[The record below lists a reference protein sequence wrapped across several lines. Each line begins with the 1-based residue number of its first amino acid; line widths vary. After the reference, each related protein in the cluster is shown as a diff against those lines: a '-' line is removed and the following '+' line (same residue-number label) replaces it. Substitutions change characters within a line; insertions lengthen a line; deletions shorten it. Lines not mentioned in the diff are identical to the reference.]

1 MPLMTLSGIGSAG
14 FVVLEQLLSA
24 AAVVEMQ
31 TAFYKGQAP
40 ARLETRA
47 IESRSPAPF
56 SSTREYL
63 P

>member
-1 MPLMTLSGIGSAG
+1 M
-14 FVVLEQLLSA
+14 VLEQLLSA